1 MFPKKRSQL
10 RVRVAVVPILAVV
23 IAIGVWVAGCRRS
36 EDKSASR
43 PSQSASNASAP
54 EATVELSPSQ
64 LPAIKVQPAGSY
76 LFYLDKKGIGSI
88 DFDNKL
94 YFDNTL
100 SVQVF
105 PPRQG
110 RITKAVA
117 ELGDQVQKGQLLYTI
132 NTSRGDEVEVVSPIT
147 GQVTSVN
154 ASAGI
159 EVQPGKPPAPYAVAD
174 VSRKWMIGNV
184 PESDI
189 PLIQGGQS
197 VEVTATAY
205 PARVFEGSIV
215 KIFPA
220 VDWNTHRVMVRLQI
234 ADPGNELRSGMLAE
248 CAIRVQGP
256 TEATAVPAN
265 AVVREPDGTM
275 TAWVTTDRHHFSQ
288 RVIKTG
294 LQQDGRVQVVG
305 GLQRGELVVTDGA
318 IFLSNMLQ
326 GGEAPD

>member
-1 MFPKKRSQL
+1 MFDTEQSELSVQPTL
-10 RVRVAVVPILAVV
+10 LPILAVI
-23 IAIGVWVAGCRRS
+23 IAISIGVGGCRRTQDINVS
-36 EDKSASR
+36 HASQ
-43 PSQSASNASAP
+43 PASNSSAGQP
-54 EATVELSPSQ
+54 TVDLSPSQ
-64 LPAIKVQPAGSY
+64 LPAIKIQPVGGY
-76 LFYLDKKGIGSI
+76 LFRLEKKGIGSI

-94 YFDNTL
+94 YFDNVL

-110 RITKAVA
+110 RITKTVA
-117 ELGDQVQKGQLLYTI
+117 ELGDQVQKGQLLYAI
-132 NTSRGDEVEVVSPIT
+132 NTSRGDEVEVGSPIS

-159 EVQPGKPPAPYAVAD
+159 EVEPGKPPAPYAVAD

-184 PESDI
+184 PESDG
-189 PLIQGGQS
+189 PLIQGGQP

-205 PARVFEGSIV
+205 PARVFEGNIIKV
-215 KIFPA
+215 FPA

-248 CAIRVQGP
+248 CVIRVQEP

-275 TAWVTTDRHHFSQ
+275 TAWVTTDRHRFSQ
-288 RVIKTG
+288 RVIKVG
-294 LQQDGRVQVVG
+294 LQQDGQVQVVG

-318 IFLSNMLQ
+318 VFLSNMLQ
-326 GGEAPD
+326 GDEAPD

>member
-1 MFPKKRSQL
+1 MLETRRSRL
-10 RVRVAVVPILAVV
+10 SVGVAGLPILAVV
-23 IAIGVWVAGCRRS
+23 IAIDVWVAGCHRA
-36 EDKSASR
+36 EDTSVSH
-43 PSQSASNASAP
+43 PSQPVSNSSAGEP
-54 EATVELSPSQ
+54 IVELSPSQ
-64 LPAIKVQPAGSY
+64 LPAIKIQPVGSY
-76 LFYLDKKGIGSI
+76 LFRLEKKGIGSI

-94 YFDNTL
+94 YFDNNL

-110 RITKAVA
+110 RIAKAVA

-132 NTSRGDEVEVVSPIT
+132 NTSREDEVEVASPIT

-154 ASAGI
+154 ASVGL

-174 VSRKWMIGNV
+174 VSRKWMIANV
-184 PESDI
+184 PESDSRF
-189 PLIQGGQS
+189 IQLGQP

-205 PARVFEGSIV
+205 PARVFEGSII

-220 VDWNTHRVMVRLQI
+220 VDWNTHRIMTRLQI
-234 ADPGNELRSGMLAE
+234 ADPSNELRSGMLAE
-248 CAIRVQGP
+248 CVIRVQEP

-265 AVVREPDGTM
+265 AVVREPDGIM
-275 TAWVTTDRHHFSQ
+275 TAWVTTDQHHFSQ

-294 LQQDGRVQVVG
+294 LQQDERVQVLD
-305 GLQRGELVVTDGA
+305 GLRRGELVVTDGA

-326 GGEAPD
+326 APPSD

>member
-1 MFPKKRSQL
+1 LS
-10 RVRVAVVPILAVV
+10 AVKI
-23 IAIGVWVAGCRRS
+23 
-36 EDKSASR
+36 
-43 PSQSASNASAP
+43 
-54 EATVELSPSQ
+54 
-64 LPAIKVQPAGSY
+64 QPVGTYS
-76 LFYLDKKGIGSI
+76 FHLDKKGIGSI

-94 YFDNTL
+94 YFDNSV

-110 RITKAVA
+110 RITKTVA

-132 NTSRGDEVEVVSPIT
+132 STSRGEEVEVASPIT

-154 ASAGI
+154 ASTGI
-159 EVQPGKPPAPYAVAD
+159 EVEPGKPPAPYAVAD
-174 VSRKWMIGNV
+174 VSRKWMIGNI
-184 PESDI
+184 PESDS
-189 PLIQGGQS
+189 PLFQVGQP
-197 VEVTATAY
+197 VEVTAAAY
-205 PARVFEGSIV
+205 PARTFEGTII

-220 VDWNTHRVMVRLQI
+220 VDVNTRRVMFRSQI
-234 ADPGNELRSGMLAE
+234 SDPENELRSGMFAE
-248 CAIRVQGP
+248 FAVRVQEP

-275 TAWVTTDRHHFSQ
+275 TAWVTTDRHRFSQ

-294 LQQDGRVQVVG
+294 LQQGGRVQVIG

-318 IFLSNMLQ
+318 VFLSNMLQ

>member
-1 MFPKKRSQL
+1 MFETKQSQL
-10 RVRVAVVPILAVV
+10 RMRTAVVPILAVV
-23 IAIGVWVAGCRRS
+23 IVIGIWVAGCRRAENTS
-36 EDKSASR
+36 VSH
-43 PSQSASNASAP
+43 PSQPASNSSAGEP
-54 EATVELSPSQ
+54 TVELSPSQ
-64 LPAIKVQPAGSY
+64 LPAIKVQPVGSY
-76 LFYLDKKGIGSI
+76 SFYLDKKGIGSI
-88 DFDNKL
+88 DFDNTL
-94 YFDNTL
+94 YFDNSL

-110 RITKAVA
+110 RITKTVA

-132 NTSRGDEVEVVSPIT
+132 STSRGDEVEVASPIT

-184 PESDI
+184 PESDS
-189 PLIQGGQS
+189 PLIQGGQP

-205 PARVFEGSIV
+205 PARVFEGSII

-234 ADPGNELRSGMLAE
+234 TDPGNELRSGMLAE
-248 CAIRVQGP
+248 CVIRVQEP
-256 TEATAVPAN
+256 TQATAVPAN

-288 RVIKTG
+288 RVIKIG

-318 IFLSNMLQ
+318 IFLSNMLR

>member
-1 MFPKKRSQL
+1 MRTAL
-10 RVRVAVVPILAVV
+10 VPILSVV
-23 IAIGVWVAGCRRS
+23 IAIGIWVAGCRRP
-36 EDKSASR
+36 EDTSVSH
-43 PSQSASNASAP
+43 PSQPVSNSSAAEP
-54 EATVELSPSQ
+54 TVELSPSQ
-64 LPAIKVQPAGSY
+64 LAAIKVQPVGSY
-76 LFYLDKKGIGSI
+76 SFYLDKKGIGSI

-94 YFDNTL
+94 YFDNNV

-110 RITKAVA
+110 RITKTVA
-117 ELGDQVQKGQLLYTI
+117 ELGDQVQKGQLLYAI
-132 NTSRGDEVEVVSPIT
+132 STSRGDEVEVASPIT
-147 GQVTSVN
+147 GQITSVN
-154 ASAGI
+154 ASTGI
-159 EVQPGKPPAPYAVAD
+159 EVEPGKPPAPYAVAD

-184 PESDI
+184 PESDS
-189 PLIQGGQS
+189 PLIQGGQP

-205 PARVFEGSIV
+205 PARVFEGSII

-220 VDWNTHRVMVRLQI
+220 VDWNTHRVMVRFQI

-248 CAIRVQGP
+248 CVIRVQEP
-256 TEATAVPAN
+256 TEATAVPGN

-288 RVIKTG
+288 RVIKIG

-318 IFLSNMLQ
+318 VFLSNMLQ